1 MRAPGA
7 VKRITV
13 AVLINDA
20 IATDESGVETSQPR
34 DDTELEALREL
45 VSSAV
50 GFDAERGDIIT
61 IKSMALQSIPPMGTQ
76 ASTSIVDRFNL
87 DLMSAIQMA
96 VLGLVTIILGLFV
109 VRPLLSRQPL
119 PDASGGFPA
128 LTSDP
133 NSEQTDQQVRDM
145 NSGFGTQSLGQSE
158 ILDSDEG
165 FQGGMEPGSFLPM
178 MGGGQDTQVDRLRGM
193 IGDKQEETIEILRSW
208 LEEKEENA

>member
-1 MRAPGA
+1 M
-7 VKRITV
+7 
-13 AVLINDA
+13 AVLINDT
-20 IATDESGVETSQPR
+20 IATDEGGAEVSQPR

-76 ASTSIVDRFNL
+76 ATTSIVDRFNL
-87 DLMSAIQMA
+87 DLMSAIQIA

-119 PDASGGFPA
+119 PDPNGGFPA
-128 LTSDP
+128 LTSDQ
-133 NSEQTDQQVRDM
+133 NGGQSDQQMNDM
-145 NSGFGTQSLGQSE
+145 NLAIGSQNAGQSE
-158 ILDSDEG
+158 FLASDEG